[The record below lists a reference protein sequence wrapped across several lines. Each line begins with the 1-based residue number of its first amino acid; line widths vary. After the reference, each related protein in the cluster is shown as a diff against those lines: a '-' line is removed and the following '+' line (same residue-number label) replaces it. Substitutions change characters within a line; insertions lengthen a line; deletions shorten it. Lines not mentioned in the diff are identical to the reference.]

1 MTLMMALM
9 TKRMTTKL
17 TMVLTMLVTMFGTV
31 LCEKDVAVAVIGGES
46 SVFVRS
52 TNFQAV

>member
-9 TKRMTTKL
+9 TKRMTTK
-17 TMVLTMLVTMFGTV
+17 LTMLVTMFGTV

-52 TNFQAV
+52 TNFEAV